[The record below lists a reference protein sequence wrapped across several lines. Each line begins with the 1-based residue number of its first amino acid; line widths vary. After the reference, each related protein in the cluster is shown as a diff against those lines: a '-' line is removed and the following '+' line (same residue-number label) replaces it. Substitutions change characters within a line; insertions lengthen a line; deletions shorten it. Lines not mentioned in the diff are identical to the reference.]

1 MNQQVGKGSLYFT
14 KAPFIIS
21 TASVVGKKEGQGP
34 LKHCFDVIGTDEKFG
49 EDNWEAAESAL
60 QKEALIL
67 ALDKANKRAEDVRY
81 LFSGDL
87 LGQTIA
93 TYFGLKEFEIPMFG
107 LYGACST
114 CGESLSLA
122 AMTIAAEYADCVAA
136 VTSSHFASAEK
147 QFRFPLE
154 YANQRPMA
162 ATWTVTGGGAFLLAS
177 EEKAKEWKIK
187 PIAKITGITTGKV
200 LDYGVRDAM
209 NMGAAMAP
217 AACDLIYRHFQDFGT
232 TPKEYDRIITGDLG
246 TIGQKI
252 LIDLLNQKGYDISE
266 QHEDCGI
273 EIFDGETQGTGA
285 GGSGCGC
292 SAVTL
297 SGHYL
302 NEIQKGRIHK
312 ILFVPTGALL
322 SPISFN
328 EGQTVPGIAH
338 GVVIERAK

>member
-1 MNQQVGKGSLYFT
+1 MNQQVGSGSLCFS

-21 TASVVGKKEGQGP
+21 TASVVGKKEGEGP
-34 LKHCFDVIGTDEKFG
+34 LKHCFDVVGMDEKFG
-49 EDNWEAAESAL
+49 EENWEAAESAL
-60 QKEALIL
+60 QKESLTL
-67 ALDKANKRAEDVRY
+67 AMGKINLKAQNIRY

-122 AMTIAAEYADCVAA
+122 AMTVAAGYADCVAA

-154 YANQRPMA
+154 YANQRPKS
-162 ATWTVTGGGAFLLAS
+162 ATWTVTGGGAFILAA
-177 EEKAKEWKIK
+177 EEYMNSGNTK
-187 PIAKITGITTGKV
+187 PMAKITGITTGRV
-200 LDYGVRDAM
+200 IDYGIRDSM

-217 AACDLIYRHFQDFGT
+217 AACDLIARHFEDFGT
-232 TPKEYDRIITGDLG
+232 TPEFYDRIITGDLG
-246 TIGQKI
+246 TVGKEI
-252 LIDLLNQKGYDISE
+252 LIDLLKQKGYDISKV
-266 QHEDCGI
+266 HEDCGI
-273 EIFDGETQGTGA
+273 EIYDSQTQGTGA

-302 NEIQKGRIHK
+302 KEMEEGRLHK

-322 SPISFN
+322 SPVSFN

-338 GVVIERAK
+338 GVVIEGV